1 MARKSKKRSVLKTI
15 LTILIL
21 LLLAA
26 FITGYVFTARYMDG
40 YFPRYDA
47 PDPKFTAAY
56 DYDHYAADYP
66 RQEVSFRSGDNL
78 LKGYIY
84 GLNNDKGVIVFAHG
98 IGASHLSYM
107 STITSMVDRGWR
119 VFAYDATGTWTS
131 EGKNTVGLG
140 QSAADL
146 DRAVTFV
153 ENNSVFANMP
163 IFVMGHSWGG
173 YASAAVLNLDHDIK
187 GCVSMSGYSTPMAEL
202 CEYADG
208 VLGDKSV
215 LTYPF
220 IWTYNKLHCGRFSSL
235 SAVDG
240 LNRSGVPALIIH
252 GDNDDVIKYYGASII
267 SNQGRITN
275 PNVQYYTFETEG
287 KDTHN
292 GFFHTSEYL
301 EYYNTELK
309 AADEALK
316 NNKDATDEEIEA
328 YFSSVDKE
336 KFNAVNPDLINII
349 DDFLESIVGNTVPS
363 AEPETE
369 TAETTV
375 PVSAEPETSE
385 ETVTEETSEG
395 TAEETEIAE

>member
-1 MARKSKKRSVLKTI
+1 
-15 LTILIL
+15 
-21 LLLAA
+21 
-26 FITGYVFTARYMDG
+26 
-40 YFPRYDA
+40 
-47 PDPKFTAAY
+47 
-56 DYDHYAADYP
+56 
-66 RQEVSFRSGDNL
+66 
-78 LKGYIY
+78 
-84 GLNNDKGVIVFAHG
+84 
-98 IGASHLSYM
+98 
-107 STITSMVDRGWR
+107 
-119 VFAYDATGTWTS
+119 
-131 EGKNTVGLG
+131 
-140 QSAADL
+140 
-146 DRAVTFV
+146 
-153 ENNSVFANMP
+153 
-163 IFVMGHSWGG
+163 
-173 YASAAVLNLDHDIK
+173 
-187 GCVSMSGYSTPMAEL
+187 MAEL

-385 ETVTEETSEG
+385 ETVTEESSEG